1 MNDVECVVECS
12 DSVTDGIDGLQMK
25 PLGEEVHS
33 SLVVGE
39 WCRKVQVMTMEL
51 INEFHNAIVGIH
63 GSIEGM

>member
-1 MNDVECVVECS
+1 
-12 DSVTDGIDGLQMK
+12 MK

-39 WCRKVQVMTMEL
+39 WYRKVQVMTMEL